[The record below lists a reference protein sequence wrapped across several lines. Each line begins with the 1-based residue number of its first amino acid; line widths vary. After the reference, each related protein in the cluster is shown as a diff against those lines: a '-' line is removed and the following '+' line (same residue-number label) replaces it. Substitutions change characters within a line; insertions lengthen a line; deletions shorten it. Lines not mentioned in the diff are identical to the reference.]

1 MARIKKER
9 EIAEKEWANKPTGK
23 AIFEAMNK
31 ASYEEITLDDEP
43 IVEAEEE
50 KVEEDEGEDFV
61 IDRTLYENEA
71 LEDIDFDD
79 DKEEAKAE
87 DEGHFEYEEVDCWH
101 SLSILHSIL

>member
-9 EIAEKEWANKPTGK
+9 EIAEKEWAGKPTGK

-31 ASYEEITLDDEP
+31 ASYEEITLDDNEP

-71 LEDIDFDD
+71 LDDIDFDEV
-79 DKEEAKAE
+79 DKEEAK
-87 DEGHFEYEEVDCWH
+87 
-101 SLSILHSIL
+101 